1 MRSPSLG
8 TGTDRFQRP
17 GGRPVLL
24 LTGIRYENCTRAA
37 PRVKAAIVRLRI
49 VRQPLD
55 LAQRFGNAV
64 HLDLGGEGG
73 GDTRPARTLK
83 GAVQSEREAARL
95 VRAAVAAGARE
106 ASRRRAGA
114 A

>member
-1 MRSPSLG
+1 LDRLREVDDGAVALVVIASSPSSVS
-8 TGTDRFQRP
+8 RP
-17 GGRPVLL
+17 SRP
-24 LTGIRYENCTRAA
+24 TARA
-37 PRVKAAIVRLRI
+37 
-49 VRQPLD
+49 LD
-55 LAQRFGNAV
+55 LAQEFGDAV
-64 HLDLGGEGG
+64 QRDLGGEGG

>member
-1 MRSPSLG
+1 MRS
-8 TGTDRFQRP
+8 
-17 GGRPVLL
+17 
-24 LTGIRYENCTRAA
+24 A
-37 PRVKAAIVRLRI
+37 
-49 VRQPLD
+49 
-55 LAQRFGNAV
+55 
-64 HLDLGGEGG
+64 LDLGGEGG